1 MAITGIILVLYLIG
15 HTLGNMQIY
24 LGKDVL
30 NAYAHFLQSTGELL
44 WVIRIVLFISVVL
57 HIITSLKLKFHNLG
71 AKPEKYQIKG
81 YVKARL
87 SSRTM
92 IWTGI
97 MIFAFVTY
105 HLLHFT
111 IGITDPDNYAK
122 KHIEYYDSK
131 ASAFELIETSELIQ
145 SSVGTS
151 KSQEQE
157 VEKNIDS
164 KSDNS
169 KCIYKS
175 KDGQLYSLEKD
186 EKVLYARPDVYYM
199 VVKGFQN
206 IPVSIFYI
214 IAVVLLGFHLNHAIQ
229 SAFQTLGWNHPKYF
243 KKVVAGSTILSI
255 FIVVCLIS
263 IPITIL
269 AGLVGRCI

>member
-44 WVIRIVLFISVVL
+44 WVIRIVLFLCVVL
-57 HIITSLKLKFHNLG
+57 HIITSVYLKFYNLG
-71 AKPEKYQIKG
+71 AKPNKYQVKG

-97 MIFAFVTY
+97 MIFAFVLY

-111 IGITDPDNYAK
+111 VGVTDPENYAK
-122 KHIEYYDSK
+122 KHLEYYDSK
-131 ASAFELIETSELIQ
+131 ASVFEMNEMSALSQSNVSNLQNKEVASEGKN
-145 SSVGTS
+145 SEAS
-151 KSQEQE
+151 KT
-157 VEKNIDS
+157 
-164 KSDNS
+164 
-169 KCIYKS
+169 IYKS
-175 KDGQLYSLEKD
+175 KDGKLYSLEGD
-186 EKVLYARPDVYYM
+186 EKVLFARPDVYYM

-255 FIVVCLIS
+255 FIVACLIS